1 MPPERR
7 SGTDRRSNLDRRAA
21 PATTDHAAI
30 RRISEELLPALMARL
45 TASSL
50 GELEVRQ
57 GGWRVRLRKPVQGAV
72 EEARA
77 AERTS
82 QRPAV
87 GATAGVA
94 GPGAARRAAA
104 EGDGAHAPLRAVGPG
119 PAGAPP
125 RPAEARRAVA
135 TSPAVGF
142 FAPDEAT
149 GVGTSI
155 HAGDTLGHVEV
166 LGVRQAVVAPVDGVV
181 GRYLVEAGQAV
192 EYGQELIRIELA
204 APAGSGVA
212 PAGSGAAPAGSGAG

>member
-7 SGTDRRSNLDRRAA
+7 SGTDRRSSLDRRAA

-57 GGWRVRLRKPVQGAV
+57 GGWRVRLRKPVQEAV

-87 GATAGVA
+87 G
-94 GPGAARRAAA
+94 
-104 EGDGAHAPLRAVGPG
+104 GDGAHAPLRAVGPG

-149 GVGTSI
+149 GVGTPI
-155 HAGDTLGHVEV
+155 RAGDTLGHVEV
-166 LGVRQAVVAPVDGVV
+166 LGVRQEVVAPVDGVV

-212 PAGSGAAPAGSGAG
+212 PAASGAG